1 MYTGVHLDVSWE
13 SYSFELFD
21 LKIEILVED
30 SAYLVKHKTCDCGI

>member
-21 LKIEILVED
+21 PSFDLKIEILVEG
-30 SAYLVKHKTCDCGI
+30 SVYL